1 MGAVSG
7 VLEAMGWSVLASRRG
22 GMAGGHLNTAVL
34 VSSVHPG
41 SEQRLWLAE
50 PVRAWQRPT
59 APPGASAAGSSAA
72 SRTREVRD
80 QLEAWVN
87 EGGAGDDVL
96 S

>member
-1 MGAVSG
+1 M
-7 VLEAMGWSVLASRRG
+7 
-22 GMAGGHLNTAVL
+22 NTAVL
-34 VSSVHPG
+34 VSKAHPG

-50 PVRAWQRPT
+50 PVGAAQRPS
-59 APPGASAAGSSAA
+59 APANALASGSSAA
-72 SRTREVRD
+72 SADGGVRTQEIRD